1 MYYVYL
7 VREGLYEV
15 TETKRDEEEYVSF
28 STENTAHIVET
39 ADWYITQK
47 RDLENPSKN
56 DSADDD
62 ELPDPT
68 LNHYTI
74 VVI

>member
-15 TETKRDEEEYVSF
+15 TATKRDGEEYVSF
-28 STENTAHIVET
+28 RTDNTAHIVET

-47 RDLENPSKN
+47 
-56 DSADDD
+56 
-62 ELPDPT
+62 
-68 LNHYTI
+68 I
-74 VVI
+74 VAP

>member
-7 VREGLYEV
+7 VRDGIYEV
-15 TETKRDEEEYVSF
+15 TTAKRDDEEYVSF
-28 STENTAHIVET
+28 ITDDITHLFET

-62 ELPDPT
+62 EFPDPT

>member
-62 ELPDPT
+62 EFPDPT

-74 VVI
+74 VVL

>member
-15 TETKRDEEEYVSF
+15 TATKRDDEEYVSF
-28 STENTAHIVET
+28 STDNTAHIVEI

-47 RDLENPSKN
+47 KTRKPRRQ
-56 DSADDD
+56 
-62 ELPDPT
+62 
-68 LNHYTI
+68 TI
-74 VVI
+74 VQTMMISSTRH

>member
-15 TETKRDEEEYVSF
+15 TATKRDGEEYVSF
-28 STENTAHIVET
+28 STDNTAHIVEI

-47 RDLENPSKN
+47 KDQETPATN

-62 ELPDPT
+62 FIDPT
-68 LNHYTI
+68 LKHYT
-74 VVI
+74 VVVL

>member
-15 TETKRDEEEYVSF
+15 TETKRDDEEFVSF
-28 STENTAHIVET
+28 RTDNTAHIVET

-47 RDLENPSKN
+47 RDLENPATTDN
-56 DSADDD
+56 AGGADFI
-62 ELPDPT
+62 DPT
-68 LNHYTI
+68 LKHYTI
-74 VVI
+74 VVL

>member
-15 TETKRDEEEYVSF
+15 TETKRDDAEFVSF

-47 RDLENPSKN
+47 RDQESQSTT
-56 DSADDD
+56 DSAGGDDFI
-62 ELPDPT
+62 DPT
-68 LNHYTI
+68 LRHYT
-74 VVI
+74 VVVL

>member
-15 TETKRDEEEYVSF
+15 TETKRDDVEFVSF

-47 RDLENPSKN
+47 RDQESQSTT
-56 DSADDD
+56 DSAGGDDFID
-62 ELPDPT
+62 QT
-68 LNHYTI
+68 LRHYTI
-74 VVI
+74 VVL

>member
-7 VREGLYEV
+7 VRDGLYEV
-15 TETKRDEEEYVSF
+15 TKTKRDDEEFVSF

-47 RDLENPSKN
+47 RDQENPATN
-56 DSADDD
+56 DNADGDD
-62 ELPDPT
+62 FIDPT
-68 LNHYTI
+68 LKHYT
-74 VVI
+74 VVVL

>member
-62 ELPDPT
+62 EFPDPT

>member
-15 TETKRDEEEYVSF
+15 TETKRDDAEFVAF
-28 STENTAHIVET
+28 IPENTAHIVET

-47 RDLENPSKN
+47 RDQENPATN
-56 DSADDD
+56 DNADSDD
-62 ELPDPT
+62 FIDPT
-68 LNHYTI
+68 LKHYT
-74 VVI
+74 VVVL

>member
-47 RDLENPSKN
+47 RDQENPSKN

-62 ELPDPT
+62 EFPDPT
-68 LNHYTI
+68 LNHYT
-74 VVI
+74 VVVL